1 MKEDDMRWGPKIIR
15 AKCSGR
21 LNDFNPLWHISGV
34 SDMFWWIKGPL
45 TKPLFSGGHELSTF
59 PNGKVFTISIGLA
72 GFFTSGKTMSAGYL
86 PKHEKWRGCYVF
98 LSLSFLSRWSGLC
111 ISLSF
116 VFLMFFLLSLSLPSF
131 IPTSPSWPKTL
142 PSRNGYH
149 SKPTWQ
155 TTCLEWRPCCPESW
169 RTSKSQAAKTEKSRE
184 SGPSSLLV
192 TRWDSFWLDLKICQ
206 L

>member
-1 MKEDDMRWGPKIIR
+1 MRWGPKISR
-15 AKCSGR
+15 PKCSGR

-72 GFFTSGKTMSAGYL
+72 GFFTVREDHVSWILAKTREVKRL
-86 PKHEKWRGCYVF
+86 FCF

-116 VFLMFFLLSLSLPSF
+116 IFLMFPKLTLKLSH
-131 IPTSPSWPKTL
+131 
-142 PSRNGYH
+142 RGNGHH